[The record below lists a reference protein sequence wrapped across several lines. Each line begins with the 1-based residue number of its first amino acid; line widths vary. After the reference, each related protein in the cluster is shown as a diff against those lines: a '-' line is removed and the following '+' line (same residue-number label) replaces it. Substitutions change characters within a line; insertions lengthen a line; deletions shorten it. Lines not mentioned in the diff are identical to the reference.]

1 MSQSTKPTLTDVVT
15 KIEELNQ
22 NVNTFNEKFDNYQQ
36 SVQWVIQL
44 AFTLIASATIA
55 VIITSVSSVLKAL
68 PYIR

>member
-44 AFTLIASATIA
+44 AFTLIASATM
-55 VIITSVSSVLKAL
+55 IISSLL
-68 PYIR
+68 